1 MQHAGHDGPVRE
13 VASELGLVGGDALD
27 TDGILAGHA
36 LEDLVDEQE
45 GVPVGED
52 LADGRVIREGL
63 RVGKASRILLGERTN
78 LLLLCTARPS

>member
-1 MQHAGHDGPVRE
+1 VRGRHRQLPRDT
-13 VASELGLVGGDALD
+13 VLD
-27 TDGILAGHA
+27 TGKVGK
-36 LEDLVDEQE
+36 Q
-45 GVPVGED
+45 PVGED